1 MYKVPRKLPWSVG
14 WDLEVAAIFPLF
26 IIYWINSQLVRN
38 KSYFLLCFISE
49 VHKMVAVEYTYPGCT
64 LKMSDVANSDALD
77 AMLLQIHGSFP
88 TLVVH
93 QMVVEVTRLLLL
105 RLHLSGKNILHPFIS
120 AGSSTEAWSY
130 FSIRWRDYAIA
141 TKTTGQDCVTQLLE
155 CCNEDL
161 GMERFYQRSRRYP
174 RSKNRGSENSFGS
187 H

>member
-1 MYKVPRKLPWSVG
+1 M
-14 WDLEVAAIFPLF
+14 
-26 IIYWINSQLVRN
+26 
-38 KSYFLLCFISE
+38 CFISE

-64 LKMSDVANSDALD
+64 LQISDVANSDALD